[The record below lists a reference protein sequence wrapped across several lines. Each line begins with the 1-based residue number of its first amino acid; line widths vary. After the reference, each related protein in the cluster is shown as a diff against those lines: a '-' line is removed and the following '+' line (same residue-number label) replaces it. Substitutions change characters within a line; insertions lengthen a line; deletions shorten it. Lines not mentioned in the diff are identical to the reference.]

1 MADNKVYKIPRN
13 ILAEMTNNNP
23 QAIAALEN
31 SQNVA
36 AKTPQEMEDILIRIE
51 RATEQV
57 EQATQIATQ
66 SAAIAQ
72 QLLLDIM
79 PNLSAVSVPQAQSDT
94 LNAVNVSINQ
104 DNQLQAVGNYQD
116 CSTQLI
122 PVQGDI

>member
-72 QLLLDIM
+72 QLVSDIR
-79 PNLSAVSVPQAQSDT
+79 PTLNAVSVPQTQSDT
-94 LNAVNVSINQ
+94 LSAVSITIDC
-104 DNQLQAVGNYQD
+104 DN
-116 CSTQLI
+116 QLI